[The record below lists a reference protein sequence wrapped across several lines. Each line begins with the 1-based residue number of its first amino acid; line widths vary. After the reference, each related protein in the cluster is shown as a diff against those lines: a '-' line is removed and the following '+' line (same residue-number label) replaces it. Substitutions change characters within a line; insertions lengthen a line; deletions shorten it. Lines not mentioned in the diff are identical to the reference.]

1 MMLLENKVA
10 FVTGASRGIGKA
22 IALEMA
28 KSGADVAVCY
38 SSSSDAA
45 EDVCRQIRQLGRKAV
60 PYRCD
65 VSSME
70 QCSETVKAA
79 VEEFGQ
85 LDILVNNAGITR
97 DNLMLM
103 MKEDDFDSVISTNLK
118 GAFNMMKQ
126 AGAHFLKRKQ
136 GTIINISS
144 VSGMMGN
151 AGQVNYAAAK
161 AGVIGMTKS
170 AAKELAGR
178 GITCNAI
185 APGFIAT
192 DMTDKLSD
200 KQKEAVT
207 DAIPLKRMGQP
218 EDIAH
223 LAVFLASPLANYI
236 TGEVIKVDGGI
247 YI

>member
-70 QCSETVKAA
+70 QCSETVNAA
-79 VEEFGQ
+79 VEEFGH

-118 GAFNMMKQ
+118 GSFNMMKQ
-126 AGAHFLKRKQ
+126 AGSHFLKRKQ

>member
-70 QCSETVKAA
+70 QCSETIKAA

-126 AGAHFLKRKQ
+126 AGAYFLKRKQ